1 MILTAKVNW
10 KGLSAIL
17 SLAAAFVLCFVGGQ
31 METQAVSA
39 AVPDDAQQAC
49 LDCLT
54 ALGWETEGLVS
65 TDRVALPEE
74 FTPEYEEYLSVQAD
88 GGFDLL
94 PYAGL
99 TVTRYSYAVS
109 NYPSGE
115 EGVLADL
122 LVLDGAV
129 VGGEL
134 RSSAL
139 DGFMIGLVPREQV
152 NA

>member
-10 KGLSAIL
+10 KSLSAVL

-31 METQAVSA
+31 METRAVSA
-39 AVPDDAQQAC
+39 SVPDDVMQAHRNY
-49 LDCLT
+49 L
-54 ALGWETEGLVS
+54 ASLGWETDGLAS
-65 TDRVALPEE
+65 TDQVILPEE
-74 FTPEYEEYLSVQAD
+74 FTPEYEDYLSIQAD

-94 PYAGL
+94 PYAGR
-99 TVTRYSYAVS
+99 TVTRYTYAVA

-122 LVLDGAV
+122 LVLDGTV

-134 RSSAL
+134 RSAAL

-152 NA
+152 SS

>member
-10 KGLSAIL
+10 KNLSAVL

-31 METQAVSA
+31 METRTVSGAVSE
-39 AVPDDAQQAC
+39 DIQQAHRDY
-49 LDCLT
+49 LA
-54 ALGWETEGLVS
+54 ALGWETDGLVS
-65 TDRVALPEE
+65 TDQVALPDA
-74 FTPEYEEYLSVQAD
+74 FTSEYEDYLSVQAD

-94 PYAGL
+94 PYAGE
-99 TVTRYSYAVS
+99 TVTRYTYAVA

-134 RSSAL
+134 RSAAL
-139 DGFMIGLVPREQV
+139 DGFMTGLVPREQV
-152 NA
+152 SS

>member
-10 KGLSAIL
+10 KSLSAIL

-31 METQAVSA
+31 METQAVSGSA
-39 AVPDDAQQAC
+39 PDDIQQTHRDYLAS
-49 LDCLT
+49 
-54 ALGWETEGLVS
+54 LGWETEGPVS
-65 TDRVALPEE
+65 TDQVILPEE
-74 FTPEYEEYLSVQAD
+74 FTAEYGDYLSIQAD

-94 PYAGL
+94 PYAGE
-99 TVTRYSYAVS
+99 TVTRYTYAVS

-129 VGGEL
+129 VGGEI

-139 DGFMIGLVPREQV
+139 DGFMIGLTSRERV
-152 NA
+152 SS

>member
-10 KGLSAIL
+10 KSLSAVL

-39 AVPDDAQQAC
+39 AVSADVQQSHRDYLA
-49 LDCLT
+49 
-54 ALGWETEGLVS
+54 ALGWETESLVS
-65 TDRVALPEE
+65 TDQVILPEK
-74 FTPEYEEYLSVQAD
+74 FTPEYEAYLSVQVD

-94 PYAGL
+94 PCAGK
-99 TVTRYSYAVS
+99 TVTRYTYAVS

-115 EGVLADL
+115 DGVLADL

-134 RSSAL
+134 RSAAL
-139 DGFMIGLVPREQV
+139 DGFMIGLVSREQV
-152 NA
+152 SP

>member
-10 KGLSAIL
+10 KSLSAVL

-39 AVPDDAQQAC
+39 TVSADVQQSHRDYLA
-49 LDCLT
+49 

-65 TDRVALPEE
+65 TDQVILPEE
-74 FTPEYEEYLSVQAD
+74 FTPEYEAYLSVQAD

-94 PYAGL
+94 PYVGM
-99 TVTRYSYAVS
+99 TVTRYTYSVT

-115 EGVLADL
+115 DGVLADL
-122 LVLDGAV
+122 LVLDGIV

-134 RSSAL
+134 RSAAL

-152 NA
+152 SS

>member
-10 KGLSAIL
+10 KSLSAIL

-31 METQAVSA
+31 METQAVSTTVSA
-39 AVPDDAQQAC
+39 DVQQSHRDYLA
-49 LDCLT
+49 

-65 TDRVALPEE
+65 TDQVILPEE
-74 FTPEYEEYLSVQAD
+74 FTSEYEEYLSVQAD

-94 PYAGL
+94 PYAGM
-99 TVTRYSYAVS
+99 TVTRYTYSVT

-115 EGVLADL
+115 EEVLADL

-134 RSSAL
+134 RSAAL
-139 DGFMIGLVPREQV
+139 DGFMTGLVAREQV
-152 NA
+152 RF

>member
-1 MILTAKVNW
+1 MIFTAKVNW
-10 KGLSAIL
+10 KSLSAVL

-39 AVPDDAQQAC
+39 AVSADVQQSHRDYLA
-49 LDCLT
+49 

-65 TDRVALPEE
+65 TDQVILPEE

-88 GGFDLL
+88 GDFDLL

-99 TVTRYSYAVS
+99 TVTRYTYSVT

-115 EGVLADL
+115 EDVLADL
-122 LVLDGAV
+122 LVLDGIV

-134 RSSAL
+134 RSAAL
-139 DGFMIGLVPREQV
+139 DGFMTGLVPREQIGS
-152 NA
+152 

>member
-10 KGLSAIL
+10 KSLSAVL

-31 METQAVSA
+31 METRAVSA
-39 AVPDDAQQAC
+39 SVPDDVMQAHRDY
-49 LDCLT
+49 LA

-65 TDRVALPEE
+65 TDRVILPEE
-74 FTPEYEEYLSVQAD
+74 FTPEYEAYLSVQAD

-94 PYAGL
+94 PCAGK
-99 TVTRYSYAVS
+99 TVTRYTYAVS

-115 EGVLADL
+115 EEVLADL

-134 RSSAL
+134 RSAAL

-152 NA
+152 SS

>member
-1 MILTAKVNW
+1 MIFTAKVNW
-10 KGLSAIL
+10 KSLSAVL

-39 AVPDDAQQAC
+39 AVSADVQQSHRDYLA
-49 LDCLT
+49 

-65 TDRVALPEE
+65 TDQVILPEE

-88 GGFDLL
+88 GDFDLL

-99 TVTRYSYAVS
+99 TATRYTYSVT

-115 EGVLADL
+115 EDVLADL
-122 LVLDGAV
+122 LVLDGIV

-134 RSSAL
+134 RSAAL
-139 DGFMIGLVPREQV
+139 DGFMTGLVPREQIGS
-152 NA
+152 